1 MYEEEVWT
9 IIDGGSSGI
18 IHLVEANNRKTVV
31 KSNANEISRKN
42 IEREKEIMM
51 RISHDNIVAY
61 IGTRDI
67 VMGIPGFGIELEYC
81 ERRSLKR
88 VVLGSSISYS
98 IKTVLCW
105 AEQLFE
111 VLEYLDQ
118 RSIVHGDI
126 KLENIFVKENF
137 DLKVGDFGSTRDC
150 EVTCSGTFHGTHRY
164 ISPDLITE
172 NMCTDRKI
180 SRANDVYAV
189 GLVLWETLERSR
201 VYAKYDSKDNFNT
214 TQFFI
219 DILFRVLQ
227 KLEPPTCI
235 EELQKIIVSCSSFDR
250 GSRPKPQDVLKAVK
264 HILEENAL
272 VKGYEFLPIIDEK
285 QRVLLPPFGSGR
297 SLDDEKSSSFLVPD
311 GEDLRSMIDPMTE
324 EVPESND
331 SPRQE
336 FHIHRALNTNSN
348 LRRFNRIEDVG
359 RLTTIF
365 NEMSSENQIKFY
377 QILPRMITEAQQKV
391 YFFHEHL
398 ALTTRFMDLAQST
411 DPVELFEALL
421 LADFAWEAEEMSSYF
436 QELTKDTRFSLFWI
450 ESTNMASK
458 IRVFAAGKTSFYL
471 TRFYFECYFSTVL
484 KEEWLLVEGHD
495 NIQEIVLMVTKDLSK
510 AQYLKGHW
518 HRGKTFIAKDC
529 QSDVHVSYGVITFT
543 SHADQLHFTGNYPID
558 PYMMLEAFTRE
569 REKLLNQAV
578 IIRNKMRRLNEIR
591 SIPKFLDIG
600 SKLPIPSYIFQ
611 LRNPPRIPCRH
622 KGICSKK
629 QWPKDTF
636 TERVNISGSFPPK
649 LFIDYFECTT
659 KEELQYLSNF
669 FVVWN
674 DLGTALEQFSSYL
687 NKSQRI
693 LMYAEN
699 FSFEKNNYFPTL
711 FVPNFQEEKGHLVL
725 LDHPVN
731 YENFET
737 IPAFSVRFAQNIDLL
752 IGKIHELPVRQLRR
766 YLRDL
771 PVEKH
776 KFLLIDPEKEPKES
790 PRPSKFCLVDHEG
803 KQIFLSRILFR
814 GKTE

>member
-1 MYEEEVWT
+1 MEAHRALFIWSKRT
-9 IIDGGSSGI
+9 I
-18 IHLVEANNRKTVV
+18 
-31 KSNANEISRKN
+31 
-42 IEREKEIMM
+42 
-51 RISHDNIVAY
+51 
-61 IGTRDI
+61 
-67 VMGIPGFGIELEYC
+67 
-81 ERRSLKR
+81 

-111 VLEYLDQ
+111 VLEYLDR

-126 KLENIFVKENF
+126 KLENIFVKESF

-150 EVTCSGTFHGTHRY
+150 EVTCSGTFHGTYRY

-172 NMCTDRKI
+172 NMHVDRKI
-180 SRANDVYAV
+180 SHANDVYAV

-235 EELQKIIVSCSSFDR
+235 EELQKLIVSCSSFDR

-264 HILEENAL
+264 LILEENAL

-297 SLDDEKSSSFLVPD
+297 SLDEEKSSSFLML
-311 GEDLRSMIDPMTE
+311 DLKSENLPFTIDPMTE
-324 EVPESND
+324 EAPESNE
-331 SPRQE
+331 STRQE
-336 FHIHRALNTNSN
+336 FVHKAPNTNSN

-421 LADFAWEAEEMSSYF
+421 LADFAWEAEEMSRYF
-436 QELTKDTRFSLFWI
+436 QELIKDTRFSLFWI
-450 ESTNMASK
+450 ESTNMVSK
-458 IRVFAAGKTSFYL
+458 IREFSAGKTSFYL
-471 TRFYFECYFSTVL
+471 ARFYFECYLSTVL

-510 AQYLKGHW
+510 ARYLKGHW

-529 QSDVHVSYGVITFT
+529 QSDVHAMDGVFTFT

-558 PYMMLEAFTRE
+558 PYMMLEAF
-569 REKLLNQAV
+569 
-578 IIRNKMRRLNEIR
+578 
-591 SIPKFLDIG
+591 
-600 SKLPIPSYIFQ
+600 
-611 LRNPPRIPCRH
+611 
-622 KGICSKK
+622 
-629 QWPKDTF
+629 KDTF

-659 KEELQYLSNF
+659 KEELQYSSNF

-674 DLGTALEQFSSYL
+674 DLGTAMEHFSSNHINY
-687 NKSQRI
+687 QCI
-693 LMYAEN
+693 LKYAEN